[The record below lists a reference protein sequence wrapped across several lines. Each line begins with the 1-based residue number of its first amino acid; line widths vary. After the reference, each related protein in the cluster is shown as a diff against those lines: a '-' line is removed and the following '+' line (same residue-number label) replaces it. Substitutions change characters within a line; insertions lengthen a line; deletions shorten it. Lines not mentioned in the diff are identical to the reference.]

1 MRWYLSGDWDYL
13 VILDLMISPLTR
25 SARLVAVVVEGIVG
39 DGTFWNLFSPLYSI
53 VFASRRVFGT
63 SEPLS
68 RFFCAAALETS
79 IVSACFCF

>member
-1 MRWYLSGDWDYL
+1 
-13 VILDLMISPLTR
+13 MISPLTR
-25 SARLVAVVVEGIVG
+25 SARFVAVVVEGIVG

-68 RFFCAAALETS
+68 RFFVPYEDPTS
-79 IVSACFCF
+79 IVSAFCGFY